1 MAYPTDPIYKIAKDT
16 RFLANPSE
24 AEDGVKL
31 TKDGVEYYIPPDTN
45 NRHWQEYLAWVA
57 EGNTAEAA
65 D

>member
-16 RFLANPSE
+16 RLLVDPSE

-31 TKDGVEYYIPPDTN
+31 TKDGVEYYIPPDTS
-45 NRHWQEYLAWVA
+45 NRHWQEYLEWAKT
-57 EGNTAEAA
+57 NTAEEA